1 MNAIK
6 LLPNYTYEDYRHWE
20 GRWELID
27 GIPFAMSP
35 SPTIKHQWVTANIIC
50 EFGNAIRNTANKKY
64 KALGHIDIKVDE
76 STIVQPD
83 CSIVCK
89 SGNENFLDFPP
100 ALVVEVL
107 SPSTVLKDRHT
118 KYSIYEKFG
127 VKYYLIADPDK
138 ETIEIYCLDRSGYIQ
153 QDISSDNRFSF
164 QIEEDCE
171 ITVSLENFWE

>member
-1 MNAIK
+1 MYAIK
-6 LLPNYTYEDYRHWE
+6 LLPNYTYEEYRHWE
-20 GRWELID
+20 GRWVLID

-35 SPTIKHQWVTANIIC
+35 SPTIKHHWVTANIIS
-50 EFGNAIRNTANKKY
+50 EFRNAIRDAGCNKCKVLDFVDVKVNT
-64 KALGHIDIKVDE
+64 

-107 SPSTVLKDRHT
+107 SPSTVLKYRHT

-138 ETIEIYCLDRSGYIQ
+138 ETIEIYCLDLSGYAQ

-171 ITVSLENFWE
+171 ITVSLENFWK